1 MQLLFSIE
9 IHLRCMSSV
18 TVLDL
23 GGLLGLLDT
32 WHVTLASWWDRSI
45 GPILS
50 SRILTF
56 CWAESIDWSTSRI
69 SLALARIIPWCD
81 CNIAVDSNR
90 FPLTYQSTS
99 GVGLPPNTWHWRM
112 AHWYFFRGP
121 NLDERNSRPVSS
133 VIIGSDGGTENR
145 NRKLENNN
153 SFIYNI
159 QPAVLTKN
167 HASYPALLRCALSL
181 SIKRWKP
188 N

>member
-1 MQLLFSIE
+1 
-9 IHLRCMSSV
+9 MSSV
-18 TVLDL
+18 TVFDL
-23 GGLLGLLDT
+23 GGLLGVLDT

-56 CWAESIDWSTSRI
+56 CCVASIDWSTSRM
-69 SLALARIIPWCD
+69 SLALARMIPWCD
-81 CNIAVDSNR
+81 CNTAVDSNR

-99 GVGLPPNTWHWRM
+99 GAGLPPNTWHWRM

-121 NLDERNSRPVSS
+121 NLEERNSRPLSS
-133 VIIGSDGGTENR
+133 VIIGSDGSTGK
-145 NRKLENNN
+145 RKLENNN
-153 SFIYNI
+153 SLIYNI
-159 QPAVLTKN
+159 QPAVLTEN
-167 HASYPALLRCALSL
+167 HTSYPILLRSTFL